1 MASPQVRTIEYD
13 LSQRVP
19 SYPGM
24 YGLIIGAFDKGPINQ
39 RTWITTP
46 QQADLVLGKPKVG
59 SDVAYFILHTFL
71 TKSKRCWCVRVSNG
85 AKYGGISIGASFYAD
100 GILANGS
107 QTVFN
112 VILPFER
119 CHYNT
124 VSVYIDRDRV
134 AFDEG
139 EGNIV
144 GVKLHGSVNY
154 LTGEVT
160 VTFDEP
166 PAAKSTVFIGWG
178 TPNQSFETG
187 LENPTDYDF
196 NRRKVT
202 QVLNPLTKFD
212 VNSLDARVCK
222 DIVVP
227 FPLVDPVTVIGSEA
241 SSTFVIYDEE
251 VPVAFADEQGKLHDV
266 LDEDGEPV
274 GFLDPLYSDE
284 VNGNEITY
292 INGELNFKIYDNYN
306 ITKKDFNID
315 VPIVER
321 THRGALPHPIVEPV
335 LDLTSID
342 GVGNV
347 AINAIQALADDDR
360 TIDLTG
366 LSVTYKGQ
374 YIVYIGDDEFS
385 VVSDGTTLA
394 SIATALASEI
404 DEDAGYAATATNNV
418 ITVSAGAGLDII
430 AVQAYL
436 DPVYIPG
443 MDEIVISAAGDDA
456 ADSRTIDLSGVTPLV
471 SAQYLVTI
479 NNGTAKTFEFAATE
493 DSIQSVASGLAALI
507 NYDTAFVATANGSV
521 ITITDGAGVATI
533 TVTGE
538 KDSTIPSVFI
548 YDGATKVA
556 YVDAAG
562 QVLDYDGSG
571 FLDPS
576 YTANNKLNYE
586 TGYLDFKIKSSYTY
600 GIDILVKGVYYDQHT
615 LSVIANSHAAE
626 SMIIYGDNPGDWTSS
641 YYAIIDRV
649 HPVTKEFNVTMYE
662 EDIRTYKTM
671 VEQYSVSRTYRMDGY
686 GNQMFVEERVNGKS
700 YYMRIRS
707 NPYLEPEDAL
717 PTESYVHENVSVRT
731 PTKMEG
737 GFRGTTPSIAEYITQ
752 LKTFYNK
759 EDVKVDIIVDTLGDE
774 NYQLE
779 IAKLCDRELGG
790 RADCYGI
797 LYVPFEVEQSNN
809 YANDIVSYR
818 KYSINLTSSF
828 VGLYAGHVKIYD
840 AYNGRELWI
849 PCSGFVAAA
858 FSFTADQFEP
868 WFPAAGW
875 RRGVLPV
882 RDVYRR
888 FTLGERD
895 LLYDNDVN
903 VIRFRP
909 GKGIAIWGQKTMYGR
924 PSALDR
930 ANVRWLL
937 IVIENAIE
945 EFLEEYEFE
954 LNDQFTRASAKSAVH
969 SYLKSIKIRRGLY
982 DYDVVCDESNNTPE
996 EVDNYK
1002 LFLDYYVQ
1010 PTKAAE
1016 YIYGRAIITRTGVR
1030 FEDVRITG

>member
-1 MASPQVRTIEYD
+1 MASPQVRTVEYD

-85 AKYGGISIGASFYAD
+85 ALYGGVSVGASFYAD
-100 GILANGS
+100 GILANGV
-107 QTVFN
+107 QKTYTVT
-112 VILPFER
+112 LPYER

-124 VSVYIDRDRV
+124 VSVYVDRDRV

-144 GVKLHGSVNY
+144 GVKVSGTVDY
-154 LTGEVT
+154 ETGVVT
-160 VTFDEP
+160 AVFDEA
-166 PAAKSTVFIGWG
+166 PAAKSTVLIGWG
-178 TPNQSFETG
+178 LPNKPFTTG
-187 LENPTDYDF
+187 LANPTEYDF
-196 NRRKVT
+196 NSRT
-202 QVLNPLTKFD
+202 ISQVLKPLSKFEP
-212 VNSLDARVCK
+212 SALDTRVCL
-222 DIVVP
+222 DTVVP
-227 FPLVDPVTVIGSEA
+227 YPLVDPVNVVGSQLT
-241 SSTFVIYDEE
+241 STFLVYDEGNI
-251 VPVAFADEQGKLHDV
+251 VAYADETGQLHDV
-266 LDEDGEPV
+266 LDDLGEPV
-274 GFLDPLYSDE
+274 GFLDPLYD
-284 VNGNEITY
+284 NEITY
-292 INGELNFKIYDNYN
+292 INGNLQFKIYDNYN
-306 ITKKDFNID
+306 ISIKDFNID

-321 THRGALPHPIVEPV
+321 THRGAMPHPIVRPV
-335 LDLTSID
+335 LSLDVIT
-342 GVGNV
+342 GVEDV
-347 AINAIQALADDDR
+347 AINAIQTLADDDR

-366 LSVTYKGQ
+366 LDVVYKGQ

-385 VVSDGTTLA
+385 VISGTAGETLA
-394 SIATALASEI
+394 DIADALATEI
-404 DEDAGYAATATNNV
+404 DESTKYTATNTNNV
-418 ITVSAGAGLDII
+418 ITISAGAGLDII
-430 AVQAYL
+430 AVQAYI
-436 DPVYIPG
+436 DPVYVPG
-443 MDEIVISAAGDDA
+443 LDEVTISAKGNDA
-456 ADSRTIDLSGVTPLV
+456 TDSRTITLTGVTPLV

-479 NNGTAKTFEFAATE
+479 TTTNGTKTFEFAATE
-493 DSIQSVASGLAALI
+493 PNITHVALGLSNLI
-507 NYDTAFVATANGSV
+507 NYDTEFVSASNVGV
-521 ITITDGAGVATI
+521 ITITDGAGLADI
-533 TVTGE
+533 TVVAE
-538 KDSTIPSVFI
+538 KDSTIPSTFI
-548 YDGATKVA
+548 YDGLTKVA
-556 YVDAAG
+556 YVDGLG
-562 QVLDYDGSG
+562 QILDFNNSG
-571 FLDPS
+571 FLDPTT
-576 YTANNKLNYE
+576 TATNKLNYT
-586 TGYLDFKIKSSYTY
+586 TGNLEFKIKLNYVYSK
-600 GIDILVKGVYYDQHT
+600 DIIVTGKYYSDHVI
-615 LSVIANSHAAE
+615 SVVVNSHAAE
-626 SMIIYGDNPGDWTSS
+626 SMIIYGDNPGDWTNS
-641 YYAIIDRV
+641 YYTIVDRV
-649 HPVTKEFNVTMYE
+649 NPITREFNVTVYE
-662 EDIRTYKTM
+662 EDSRTFKYI
-671 VEQYSVSRTYRMDGY
+671 VDQYSLSRGYKIDGY

-700 YYMRIRS
+700 YYIRIRN
-707 NPYLEPEDAL
+707 NPYLEDDEAV

-731 PTKMEG
+731 PVKLEAG
-737 GFRGTTPSIAEYITQ
+737 YRGTTPSVAEYIQQ
-752 LKTFYNK
+752 LQTFNNK

-797 LYVPFEVEQSNN
+797 LYAPFELEQSNN
-809 YANDIVSYR
+809 YANDLVSYR

-828 VGLYAGHVKIYD
+828 VGLYAGHVKVYD
-840 AYNGRELWI
+840 AYNGREIWI

-895 LLYDNDVN
+895 LLYDNDIN

-909 GKGIAIWGQKTMYGR
+909 GKGIAIWGQKTLYGR

-954 LNDQFTRASAKSAVH
+954 INDQFTRASAKSAVH

-982 DYDVVCDESNNTPE
+982 DYDVVCDDTNNTPE
-996 EVDNYK
+996 EIDNYK
-1002 LFLDYYVQ
+1002 MYLDYYVQ